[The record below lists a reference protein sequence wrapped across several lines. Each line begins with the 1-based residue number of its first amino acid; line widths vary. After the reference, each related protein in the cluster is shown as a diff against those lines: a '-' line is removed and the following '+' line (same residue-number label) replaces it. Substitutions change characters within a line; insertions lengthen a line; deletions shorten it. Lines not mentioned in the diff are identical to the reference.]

1 MSRNDRTERKLPG
14 DPLLIALQFND
25 HINHQNIKG
34 ISNMM
39 TEDHRFIDRAGEEVI
54 GKESMLRG
62 WSEFFELFPEYINIF
77 EKVERIRN
85 LVILYGYAIWQT
97 GEAPDRAI
105 WTATIENNRVSEWH
119 IYEDTKEN
127 REKFSPHTA

>member
-1 MSRNDRTERKLPG
+1 
-14 DPLLIALQFND
+14 
-25 HINHQNIKG
+25 
-34 ISNMM
+34 MM